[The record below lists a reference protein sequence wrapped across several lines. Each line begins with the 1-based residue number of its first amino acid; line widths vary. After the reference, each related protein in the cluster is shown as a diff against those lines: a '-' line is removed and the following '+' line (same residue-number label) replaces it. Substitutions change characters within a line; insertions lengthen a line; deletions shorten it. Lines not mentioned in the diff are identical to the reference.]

1 MADEKAPLLKVTG
14 LWKSEDRNGN
24 MVLSGNLNGNARIVI
39 FANTHKEAENQPD
52 FNMYVTKNEKSEQ

>member
-1 MADEKAPLLKVTG
+1 MADGKSELLKVTG
-14 LWKSEDRNGN
+14 LWQSNDKNGN

-52 FNMYVTKNEKSEQ
+52 FNMYVTKNEKRDE